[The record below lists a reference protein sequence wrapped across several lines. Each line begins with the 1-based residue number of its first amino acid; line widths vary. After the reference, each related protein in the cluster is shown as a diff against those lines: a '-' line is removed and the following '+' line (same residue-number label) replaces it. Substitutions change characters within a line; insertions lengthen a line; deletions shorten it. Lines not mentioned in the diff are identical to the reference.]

1 MCVGVR
7 SRLYLRVRLPQH
19 QQITL
24 QEAGALAVGVG
35 FGAVAAALPELNGG
49 LNEQWVEVELI
60 VPRLSGGRGGDG
72 V

>member
-1 MCVGVR
+1 
-7 SRLYLRVRLPQH
+7 
-19 QQITL
+19 L

-35 FGAVAAALPELNGG
+35 FEAVAAALPELNGG